1 VETIEKETLTE
12 DPALLSA
19 LDAVAEYEEAH
30 AAGDRVLTKPAPV
43 DEPAIDAAV
52 RWEATFA
59 PEGKATD
66 DGRMF
71 WPGSISWRELPLSL
85 MAMTETPGEGG
96 HAGAE
101 LSGRIDE
108 IWRDEKAGL
117 IRAAGVFD
125 KGEQGSE
132 IARLVADGTLTG
144 LSVDIAAREFE
155 IVPRSAL
162 FDEEGNLRPDALE
175 REPEEEPD
183 LLEILFGGEPEDPPV
198 FVVTDGVI
206 GMATVCPFPAFEDA
220 SISVTAGG
228 GMIWRLTLQ
237 GGFTL
242 VREAADREP
251 TNGTAAEG
259 EDAQSQSLSAS
270 AAGLA
275 PLKPPRAWFADP
287 KLAGLTPLTVTDEG
301 RVYGHAA
308 AWGTCHIGIPEGCTQ
323 PPRSGSNYAY
333 FLLGEIET
341 EEGDVVATGRVTLA
355 TNHADR
361 RLGRA
366 AATEHYDNTGAVVAD
381 VVAGEDAHGIWVSGG
396 LRPEVSAER
405 VREFR
410 GSVLSG
416 DWRSVNGQLELVA
429 LLACNVPGFP
439 IPRTRALVAA
449 GGEGN
454 PEVLTLVAAGIH
466 AGELSEDDI
475 RRLRVLR
482 ERAVGGLAAL
492 AALARREEAADD
504 EEMES
509 PHGYEDDGTGHC
521 AECGMTKEEGNH
533 YGGGNPG

>member
-1 VETIEKETLTE
+1 METIDAETLTE
-12 DPALLSA
+12 DPQL
-19 LDAVAEYEEAH
+19 LDALARVAEHEETA
-30 AAGDRVLTKPAPV
+30 AAGDRVLTRPAPV
-43 DEPAIDAAV
+43 DEPTIDAAV

-101 LSGRIDE
+101 LSGRIDN

-117 IRAAGVFD
+117 IRASGVFD
-125 KGEQGSE
+125 GGDRGSE

-155 IVPRSAL
+155 IIPRSQL
-162 FDEEGNLRPDALE
+162 FDADGNLREDALE
-175 REPEEEPD
+175 RQPEEEPD
-183 LLEILFGGEPEDPPV
+183 LLEILFGGDTEDPPV

-220 SISVTAGG
+220 QISVTAGG
-228 GMIWRLTLQ
+228 GMVWRLTLQ

-242 VREAADREP
+242 VREPAGEP
-251 TNGTAAEG
+251 APPAEG
-259 EDAQSQSLSAS
+259 GDLPSLSAS

-275 PLKPPRAWFADP
+275 PLKPPAAWFSDP
-287 KLAGLTPLTVTDEG
+287 ELGELTPLTVTDEG

-323 PPRSGSNYAY
+323 PPRSASGYRY
-333 FLLGEIET
+333 FLLGEVET
-341 EEGDVVATGRVTLA
+341 EEGEEVSTGRVTLA

-361 RLGRA
+361 RLGQR

-381 VVAGEDAHGIWVSGG
+381 VVAGEDAFGIWVAGA

-416 DWRSVNGQLELVA
+416 DWRAVDGRLELVA

-449 GGEGN
+449 GGEEDG
-454 PEVLTLVAAGIH
+454 PLVLSLVAAGLH
-466 AGELSEDDI
+466 VGELSDDD
-475 RRLRVLR
+475 RRLLR
-482 ERAVGGLAAL
+482 ALRARAVGGLDAL
-492 AALARREEAADD
+492 AALARGEHADM
-504 EEMES
+504 EES

-521 AECGMTKEEGNH
+521 AECGMTREEGNH
-533 YGGGNPG
+533 YGGGNAE